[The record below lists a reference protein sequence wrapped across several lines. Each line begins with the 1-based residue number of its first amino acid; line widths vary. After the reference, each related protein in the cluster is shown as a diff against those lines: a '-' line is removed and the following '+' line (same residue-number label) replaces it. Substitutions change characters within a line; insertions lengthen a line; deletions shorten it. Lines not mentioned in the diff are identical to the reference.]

1 MAEPCNTD
9 ERKAVT
15 ETACDDASRYGD
27 GDLRLALKLMRR
39 KAAYNLRTARNLKV
53 NVPQYP
59 ELERERMH
67 FEKLY
72 SAAAA
77 AIEETLKQRA
87 HLAGGTTPTPRH
99 PHNE

>member
-1 MAEPCNTD
+1 
-9 ERKAVT
+9 
-15 ETACDDASRYGD
+15 
-27 GDLRLALKLMRR
+27 MRR

-87 HLAGGTTPTPRH
+87 HWQEARRRLHAIPITNNSRRCAGLTGQAKSIKRTH
-99 PHNE
+99 